1 MSRLTKIITIA
12 LLICAPLPLFALSA
26 DQIIGEMD
34 RRSTFAS
41 SHATGTIIVTDRF
54 GERVSTFEAW
64 SKGSDKSLIEFT
76 SLAERGQKILRVAQN
91 LYLYYPEADQLIR
104 LQGAAL
110 RQSVLGSD
118 LSYEDMTKEKS
129 TLDAYK
135 ATVEGTQDIDGFA
148 CYRITLTAKSRKEAY
163 PIQHLWIDIQD
174 FVVRKA
180 IYATETGREL
190 KEMQLLSTMK
200 VGDMLVAQESK
211 LTDLLKRNSHTTMRV
226 EQLEINLDLADS
238 LFSLEN
244 LSW

>member
-1 MSRLTKIITIA
+1 MSRFIRLVIFIV
-12 LLICAPLPLFALSA
+12 LICSPLPLFALSA
-26 DQIIGEMD
+26 DQIIGEVD
-34 RRSTFAS
+34 RRSTFTA

-64 SKGSDKSLIEFT
+64 AKGSDKSLIEFT
-76 SLAERGQKILRVAQN
+76 SLAERGQKILRVSQN

-129 TLDAYK
+129 TLDAYQ
-135 ATVEGTQDIDGFA
+135 ATLEGTEAIDGFD

-163 PIQHLWIDIQD
+163 PVQHLWIDTQD
-174 FVVRKA
+174 FVIRKA
-180 IYATETGREL
+180 VYATETGREL
-190 KEMQLLSTMK
+190 KEMQLLSTMRI
-200 VGDMLVAQESK
+200 GETLVAKESK

-226 EQLEINLDLADS
+226 DQLEINMTLGDS

>member
-1 MSRLTKIITIA
+1 MSRFTKFVIIIV
-12 LLICAPLPLFALSA
+12 LICAPLPLFALSA
-26 DQIIGEMD
+26 DEIVREVD
-34 RRSTFAS
+34 RRSTFAT

-64 SKGSDKSLIEFT
+64 AKGSDKSLIEFT
-76 SLAERGQKILRVAQN
+76 SLAERGQKILRVSQN

-129 TLDAYK
+129 TLDAYR
-135 ATVEGTQDIDGFA
+135 ATLEGTEAIDGFD

-163 PIQHLWIDIQD
+163 PVQHLWIDTQD
-174 FVVRKA
+174 FVIRKA

-190 KEMQLLSTMK
+190 KEMQLLSTMH
-200 VGDMLVAQESK
+200 VGDVLIAQKSK
-211 LTDLLKRNSHTTMRV
+211 LIDLLKRNSHTTMHI
-226 EQLEINLDLADS
+226 EQLEINMDLADS